1 MENTS
6 NANLDAARFM
16 SDRLFSLP
24 VRLLLLAVL
33 CLIGVAIGAGGMLL
47 FAPPAPFEENQL
59 VAETS
64 TSAKTGPLVAAN
76 PRLTPAEVVRLQV
89 DALQAY
95 RDDDAALG
103 QCFALASP
111 ANRAV
116 TGPIE
121 KFARMVGGPGYRAL
135 ILGEQTLVGRA
146 VIRGHQATVLV
157 TVVEP
162 GDKTSI
168 YRFFLTRQSEAPYDD
183 CWMTDAVMADG
194 IPDATEPEKPTDD
207 VAWIRLVPIAEA
219 GPIG

>member
-6 NANLDAARFM
+6 NANLDATRFM
-16 SDRLFSLP
+16 SDRPFTLP

-33 CLIGVAIGAGGMLL
+33 CLIGVALGAGGMLL
-47 FAPPAPFEENQL
+47 FAPPVPFEENQL
-59 VAETS
+59 VPAASAS
-64 TSAKTGPLVAAN
+64 TKIGPLVAAN
-76 PRLTPAEVVRLQV
+76 PRLTPADVVRLQV
-89 DALQAY
+89 DSLQAY
-95 RDDDAALG
+95 REDEAALA

-116 TGPIE
+116 TGPLE
-121 KFARMVGGPGYRAL
+121 NFAKMVGGPGYRAL

-146 VIRGHQATVLV
+146 VIRGRQATVLV

-162 GDKTSI
+162 GSKTSI

-194 IPDATEPEKPTDD
+194 IPDTAEPETPTDD
-207 VAWIRLVPIAEA
+207 VAWNRLVPIA
-219 GPIG
+219 GPGRT